1 MSINRALMGMS
12 RAAARFLLAV
22 RYWLRLGYSWHLAWL
37 KAERR

>member
-1 MSINRALMGMS
+1 MPINRVLTGIA